1 MFKQTDLILY
11 FICDHNVD
19 IVWKQETPVKNGWE
33 DLSLL
38 SFESG
43 IKIVISIWISNIQ
56 ASVFFIYQSKLR
68 RHWTE
73 FWRRRGIDKNSL
85 QYKAKVFDEILHCT
99 THYVS
104 LLENLKKVFKTF
116 ATHENESRQKLGEE
130 TLRMKNHK
138 IERVAKPL
146 STFLFVSA
154 KFSEIDIKSLV
165 FIYIEDLF
173 VQI

>member
-1 MFKQTDLILY
+1 M
-11 FICDHNVD
+11 CDITRDYCIN
-19 IVWKQETPVKNGWE
+19 IVCWKRKIVTRNGWE

-56 ASVFFIYQSKLR
+56 ASVFVCFFIYISEQAYR

-85 QYKAKVFDEILHCT
+85 QYKAKVFDEIVS

-104 LLENLKKVFKTF
+104 LLENLKKVLKMF
-116 ATHENESRQKLGEE
+116 ATGEKMN
-130 TLRMKNHK
+130 LAPKN
-138 IERVAKPL
+138 RGRN
-146 STFLFVSA
+146 T
-154 KFSEIDIKSLV
+154 
-165 FIYIEDLF
+165 EDE
-173 VQI
+173 